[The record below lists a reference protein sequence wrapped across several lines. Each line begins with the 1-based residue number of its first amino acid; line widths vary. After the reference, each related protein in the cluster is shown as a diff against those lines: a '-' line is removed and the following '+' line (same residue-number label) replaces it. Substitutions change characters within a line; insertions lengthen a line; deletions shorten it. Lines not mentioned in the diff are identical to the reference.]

1 MIDQVIATMVMA
13 LRVVVPPHPLIGHW
27 LGVLRDRHTP
37 GSLYTTATAE
47 LGRWLTYEAVRDWLP
62 HRRVQLETPLAEATA
77 DVVDPA
83 IPLLVL
89 PLLTTGLGLWQGG
102 QTVLP
107 SAKVLHLHENLGMV
121 TTPVGPI
128 APRCGV
134 LVFLAEL
141 GDGEVLLQLL
151 DELSALGVSGDRLR
165 VISALASGPGLQA
178 VGERHG
184 SLTLYTAGID
194 PDLNEAGLIVPGIG
208 DVQQRLFGGTVLED
222 LPTPA

>member
-1 MIDQVIATMVMA
+1 MVMA

-37 GSLYTTATAE
+37 GSLYATATAE

-62 HRRVQLETPLAEATA
+62 HRRIQLETILAGAAA

-83 IPLLVL
+83 VPLLAIPLL
-89 PLLTTGLGLWQGG
+89 TSGLGLWQGG

-107 SAKVLHLHENLGMV
+107 SAKVLHLHEVQGVV

-141 GDGEVLLQLL
+141 GEGESLLQLL
-151 DELSALGVSGDRLR
+151 DDLSALGVSGDRLR
-165 VISALASGPGLQA
+165 VITALASGPGLKA

-184 SLTLYTAGID
+184 SLTLYAAGID
-194 PDLNEAGLIVPGIG
+194 PELNEAGAIVPGIG
-208 DVQQRLFGGTVLED
+208 DVQKRLFGGTVLDD

>member
-1 MIDQVIATMVMA
+1 MATMVMA

-37 GSLYTTATAE
+37 SSLYASATTE

-62 HRRVQLETPLAEATA
+62 HRRIQLESPLCAAEA

-83 IPLLVL
+83 VPLLAL
-89 PLLTTGLGLWQGG
+89 PLLTAGLGLWQGG

-107 SAKVLHLHENLGMV
+107 SAQVLHLQESLGV
-121 TTPVGPI
+121 ITPPAGPI

-134 LVFLAEL
+134 LLFVAEL
-141 GDGEVLLQLL
+141 GDGESLLQLL
-151 DELSALGVSGDRLR
+151 DDLSALGVTGDRLR
-165 VISALASGPGLQA
+165 VITSLASGPGLKA

-184 SLTLYTAGID
+184 SLTIYAAGID
-194 PDLNEAGLIVPGIG
+194 PDLNEVGAIVPGIG
-208 DVQQRLFGGTVLED
+208 DVNQRLFGGTVLDEM
-222 LPTPA
+222 PTDT